1 MKWRVGIGYDV
12 HPLVEGLPLV
22 LGGVKIP
29 YAFGLA
35 GYSDADVLIHAIID
49 ALLGAGALGDIGVHF
64 PAGDPRFKGIAST
77 LLLGETFIILK
88 EAGYVVGNVDSII
101 VAERPRFAPYIPEM
115 RRNIAGILQIGVEA
129 VSVKATTTEKL
140 GFTGR
145 EEGIAAHAT
154 ALLYQELAGREIDD

>member
-1 MKWRVGIGYDV
+1 MLSWRIGLGYDV
-12 HPLVEGLPLV
+12 HPFVKDLPLV

-29 YAFGLA
+29 FTSGLA

-49 ALLGAGALGDIGVHF
+49 ALLGAGALGDIGMRF
-64 PAGDPRFKGIAST
+64 PAGDPRYKGIAST
-77 LLLGETFIILK
+77 LLLEETFIILK
-88 EAGYVVGNVDSII
+88 EAGYVVGNIDSVI

-115 RRNIAGILQIGVEA
+115 RRNIAEVLQIGVEA

-145 EEGIAAHAT
+145 EEGIAAYAT
-154 ALLYQELAGREIDD
+154 ALLYQEEEEGKR